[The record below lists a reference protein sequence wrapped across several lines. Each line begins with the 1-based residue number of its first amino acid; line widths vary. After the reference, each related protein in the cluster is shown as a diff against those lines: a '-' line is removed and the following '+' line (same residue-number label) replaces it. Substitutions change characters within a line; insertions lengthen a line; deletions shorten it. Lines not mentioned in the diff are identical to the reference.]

1 MMWEWLRTLD
11 DDAIVDWANKGLLR
25 RGAKTLAATDPGGW
39 TLTADRAEAHIESH
53 TQTLGGTGFAALH
66 CDCPAY
72 GPCHHLCAFVLGLR
86 ARAAAVTEPG
96 DAPVESATAT
106 PWLDGAADSVANAF
120 GTPAVRKALHWLAQ
134 GFEAALNES
143 DGALIAELSDP
154 DEVTVRIPRAGGL
167 TAAGCSCKAAT
178 CAHRALAALQA
189 RRAAGVATPPLPET
203 VLDDTA
209 LACLSQTRQWLTAL
223 TLQGTTGIG
232 PAFLD
237 QGEALATE
245 LRQADLPRPG
255 ALLATLTVNLRDDRL
270 GRGGAAERIADK
282 LAAIWMCVRGLAQHP
297 LPRPF
302 HELAGVHRQT
312 YRRQGDLVL
321 HGIAAEIWHT
331 GSGQRGFSLHF
342 QDAGSGR
349 YLRWS
354 ESRRHGFDPDWSPE
368 AALARASLGERPVQ
382 RLLASP
388 HRLLRGW
395 ISDDGRLS
403 AREGTQLADA
413 PTPSPLPPPDDP
425 AALLHEHAASL
436 RADPWRPLPP
446 RFARLAVIGCGMP
459 ETDAVVQHWTLQVQG
474 DGVDYTLRGELHGAE
489 AALLRSLQRG
499 LAHGQRPVE
508 LFGRAD
514 VQGASLRLTPIAILW
529 QDGTAFNAPGTN
541 WPASE
546 YGTPSVPTPRPR
558 PPRPPQ
564 TRSDAMHDSREPQAT
579 GTPDRSVID
588 SIPDNAEILLD
599 EWLTRIHAWLAEVR
613 VAGLADPSDSLR
625 TKGRALTD
633 EATLLGWSTIAGLLD
648 RSLDIHLG
656 PHERAQAWL
665 DLTAWL
671 ATARRLKATASPR

>member
-11 DDAIVDWANKGLLR
+11 DDAIVDWANKGLLK

-39 TLTADRAEAHIESH
+39 TLTADHAEAHIESH
-53 TQTLGGTGFAALH
+53 TQTLGGAGFAALH

-72 GPCHHLCAFVLGLR
+72 GPCHHLCAFVFGLR

-96 DAPVESATAT
+96 DAPVKSATAT

-120 GTPAVRKALHWLAQ
+120 GAPAVRKALHWLAQ

-167 TAAGCSCKAAT
+167 TAASCSCKAAT

-270 GRGGAAERIADK
+270 GRRGAAERIGDN
-282 LAAIWMCVRGLAQHP
+282 LAALWMCVRGLAQHP

-312 YRRQGDLVL
+312 YRRQSDLIL
-321 HGIAAEIWHT
+321 HGIAAEVWHT
-331 GSGQRGFSLHF
+331 RSGQRGFSLHF

-354 ESRRHGFDPDWSPE
+354 ESRRRGFDPDWSPE
-368 AALARASLGERPVQ
+368 AALARASLGERPIE

-425 AALLHEHAASL
+425 VALLREHAASL
-436 RADPWRPLPP
+436 QADPWRPPSP
-446 RFARLAVIGCGMP
+446 SFARLAVIDCGMP
-459 ETDAVVQHWTLQVQG
+459 ETDAVLQHWTLQVQG
-474 DGVDYTLRGELHGAE
+474 DGMDFALRGELHGAHQDIRQALQRTLAHGNRPAELFGRIDIVDGTLRMTPIGIRWQAAACFDSPATGWHEGSDRKDPGRTEQQARAGRHGARALNSCSDMTSAALEQWLARGDAWLAEIRISGLADLSESVRNRGRSWADE
-489 AALLRSLQRG
+489 AALLGWTSVAALVDRCLDAQ
-499 LAHGQRPVE
+499 LA
-508 LFGRAD
+508 
-514 VQGASLRLTPIAILW
+514 
-529 QDGTAFNAPGTN
+529 
-541 WPASE
+541 
-546 YGTPSVPTPRPR
+546 
-558 PPRPPQ
+558 
-564 TRSDAMHDSREPQAT
+564 
-579 GTPDRSVID
+579 
-588 SIPDNAEILLD
+588 
-599 EWLTRIHAWLAEVR
+599 
-613 VAGLADPSDSLR
+613 
-625 TKGRALTD
+625 
-633 EATLLGWSTIAGLLD
+633 
-648 RSLDIHLG
+648 
-656 PHERAQAWL
+656 PHERGHALL
-665 DLTAWL
+665 DVTAWV
-671 ATARRLKATASPR
+671 ATARRLRSVAPHPLPTTGSARQP